1 MADQIEK
8 IEPMTREEMR
18 GKKKKNKPQ
27 KEERRHRPRKIRIRL
42 IPIWL
47 RLLIILIL
55 IIASALVGIVVGYSV
70 IGNGSPLDAFH
81 KETWQ
86 HIIDIIYKK

>member
-1 MADQIEK
+1 VADQIEK

-18 GKKKKNKPQ
+18 KYKKNKPQ
-27 KEERRHRPRKIRIRL
+27 KKDRRQRPKKIRIRL

-47 RLLIILIL
+47 RLLIILFL
-55 IIASALVGIVVGYSV
+55 VIASALVGIVVGFGV
-70 IGNGSPLDAFH
+70 IGNGNPLDAFH

-86 HIIDIIYKK
+86 HIIDIINKK